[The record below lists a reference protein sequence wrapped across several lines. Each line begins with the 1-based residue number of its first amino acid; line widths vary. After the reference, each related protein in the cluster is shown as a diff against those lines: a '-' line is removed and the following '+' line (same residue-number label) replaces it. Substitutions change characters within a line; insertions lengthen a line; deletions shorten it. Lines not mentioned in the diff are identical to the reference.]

1 MSDFEAN
8 IRQELH
14 EDLGVIK
21 THFTLDF
28 RNANGRSEAGPTG
41 LLHNQS
47 WRPLTEIPT

>member
-21 THFTLDF
+21 KTHCTLDF

-41 LLHNQS
+41 YCITKVGDH
-47 WRPLTEIPT
+47 